1 MAQKMQKW
9 AQDMLDLYDN
19 RLKKV
24 EALRKKSTQL
34 LENLKK
40 QQEELSIQLR
50 EFLAKDRSLRRKDF
64 ETVISGI
71 RIRQKEREDEVEE
84 ELKRFR
90 EEMNERKNKLEKILT
105 RGESLR
111 IKDFKTTIADIQAY
125 QKKREGEIKKLLK
138 DFQKEREDLN
148 TELKE
153 LLAKGESL
161 RIRDF
166 KAVIKEI
173 QDRQRERKD
182 EVDELLRNLVRE
194 RENLK
199 REVMKMLSEVRMEQE
214 KMKEEWKESA
224 SAIQKKVI

>member
-19 RLKKV
+19 RVKKV

-34 LENLKK
+34 LKNLKK

-148 TELKE
+148 TQLKE

-166 KAVIKEI
+166 KVMIKGI

-199 REVMKMLSEVRMEQE
+199 KEAMKALNEVRMEQ
-214 KMKEEWKESA
+214 KKIREEWKELT
-224 SAIQKKVI
+224 SAIQKR

>member
-111 IKDFKTTIADIQAY
+111 IKDFKTTIADIQVY

-148 TELKE
+148 TQLKD
-153 LLAKGESL
+153 LWAKGESL

-166 KAVIKEI
+166 KVMIKGI

-199 REVMKMLSEVRMEQE
+199 KEAMKALNEVRMEQ
-214 KMKEEWKESA
+214 KKIREEWKELT
-224 SAIQKKVI
+224 SAIQKR

>member
-111 IKDFKTTIADIQAY
+111 IKDFKTTIADIQAH

-148 TELKE
+148 TQLKE

-166 KAVIKEI
+166 KVMIKGI

-199 REVMKMLSEVRMEQE
+199 KEAMKALNEVRMEQ
-214 KMKEEWKESA
+214 KKIREEWKELT
-224 SAIQKKVI
+224 SAIQKR